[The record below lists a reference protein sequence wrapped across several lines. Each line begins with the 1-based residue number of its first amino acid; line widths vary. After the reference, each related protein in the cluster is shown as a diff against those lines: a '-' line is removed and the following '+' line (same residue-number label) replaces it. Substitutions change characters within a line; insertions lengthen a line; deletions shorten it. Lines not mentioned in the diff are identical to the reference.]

1 MTRRGFAWNPEY
13 QAGWGPC
20 GTDGE
25 MEGEGDRP
33 WQTAGHPGGT
43 DHGQVGE
50 QTVLSRR
57 NVFTFFFSKDY
68 SGNFMWIRARFGGVR
83 GGKDFENV
91 ETCRNA
97 RIKLETIWK
106 DKNSRNY
113 QIWEG
118 NAGAEGT

>member
-1 MTRRGFAWNPEY
+1 MD
-13 QAGWGPC
+13 Q
-20 GTDGE
+20 
-25 MEGEGDRP
+25 
-33 WQTAGHPGGT
+33 
-43 DHGQVGE
+43 GQI
-50 QTVLSRR
+50 
-57 NVFTFFFSKDY
+57 
-68 SGNFMWIRARFGGVR
+68 WGVR

-97 RIKLETIWK
+97 RMKLETIWK

>member
-33 WQTAGHPGGT
+33 CRTPWGHGSWASGRT
-43 DHGQVGE
+43 DGFKQEECVHIYFFKGLFWKFYVDQGQI
-50 QTVLSRR
+50 
-57 NVFTFFFSKDY
+57 
-68 SGNFMWIRARFGGVR
+68 WGVR

-97 RIKLETIWK
+97 RMKLETIWK

>member
-43 DHGQVGE
+43 DHGQVRE

-57 NVFTFFFSKDY
+57 NVFTFIFSKDY
-68 SGNFMWIRARFGGVR
+68 SGNFMWIRARFGG
-83 GGKDFENV
+83 
-91 ETCRNA
+91 
-97 RIKLETIWK
+97 
-106 DKNSRNY
+106 
-113 QIWEG
+113 
-118 NAGAEGT
+118 